1 MLLNLI
7 LCSPT
12 LRISAPVFNC
22 TTMPLLI
29 TGISHHTAPLEIR
42 EKIAVAPADNAM
54 RVKELCLLDGLEEA
68 ILVSTCNRTEVYSIG
83 PQRTGALVRH
93 WLQQLGGLS
102 DAEMNQHCYVHTR
115 EASVRHLFRVAGG
128 LDSLVLGESQIM
140 GQLKD
145 AWQMARDADGVSK
158 VLDRLFQHAFA
169 TGKKVRHKTGIGEHP
184 VSVAYTT
191 VLLARQIFGD
201 LASKTV
207 LLVGAGEMIELCGRY
222 LHDRGVS
229 DLVIAN
235 RSLHRAQELAGKFDA
250 QAISLQE
257 LPTVLHKADILISST
272 ASSEPVV
279 SAASIK
285 TALKQRR
292 NRPMFLVDIA
302 VPRDIE
308 PATADLNN
316 VFLYTIDDLQQVVDQ
331 NLSERG
337 KAAQAAVEEVE
348 AAVNEFMRWLNSA
361 RASVYLKKL
370 HRHARENSEEL
381 TAKALR
387 QIQQGNDPEQVITQ
401 LASTLSKRL
410 LHLPSTRLRQAAE
423 DQDEELLRV
432 ANRLFE
438 PEDN

>member
-1 MLLNLI
+1 
-7 LCSPT
+7 
-12 LRISAPVFNC
+12 
-22 TTMPLLI
+22 MPLLI

-42 EKIAVAPADNAM
+42 EKIAIAPVDNAL

-68 ILVSTCNRTEVYSIG
+68 VLVSTCNRTEVYSIG
-83 PQRTGALVRH
+83 PQRTGVQVRN
-93 WLQQLGGLS
+93 WLQQLGGLT
-102 DAEMNQHCYVHTR
+102 DAEMNQHCYVHAR

-140 GQLKD
+140 GQLKT
-145 AWQMARDADGVSK
+145 AWQTAHEAHGVSK

-229 DLVIAN
+229 DLIIAN
-235 RSLHRAQELAGKFDA
+235 RSLDRAEEVAGKFGA
-250 QAISLQE
+250 QAVALEE
-257 LPTVLHKADILISST
+257 LPSMLYKADILIGST
-272 ASSEPVV
+272 ASSESVI

-285 TALKQRR
+285 AALKQRR
-292 NRPMFLVDIA
+292 NQPMFLVDIA

-331 NLSERG
+331 NLKERG
-337 KAAQAAVEEVE
+337 KAAQAAVEEVDI
-348 AAVNEFMRWLNSA
+348 AVDEFMRWLNSA
-361 RASVYLKKL
+361 RASVYLKQI

-381 TAKALR
+381 TARALR
-387 QIQQGNDPEQVITQ
+387 QIEEGNDPAQVIKQ
-401 LASTLSKRL
+401 LASTLSKRI
-410 LHLPSTRLRQAAE
+410 LHLPTTRLRQAAE
-423 DQDEELLRV
+423 NQDEELLRIV
-432 ANRLFE
+432 NRLFE